1 MIKGK
6 NFACKKVEDYMI
18 DEQRINNKKLVKSKK
33 KYNKNPVKT
42 FWSKK
47 FKSLLKQGLRNK
59 YSKHSKTAVSG
70 I

>member
-33 KYNKNPVKT
+33 K
-42 FWSKK
+42 
-47 FKSLLKQGLRNK
+47 
-59 YSKHSKTAVSG
+59 